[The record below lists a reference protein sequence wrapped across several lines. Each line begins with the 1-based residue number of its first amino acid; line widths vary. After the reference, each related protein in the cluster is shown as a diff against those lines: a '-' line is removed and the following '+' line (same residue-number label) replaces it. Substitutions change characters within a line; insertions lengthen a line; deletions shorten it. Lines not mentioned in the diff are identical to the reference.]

1 MIPDAISTSAEALQ
15 DSMVSRH
22 GVYRGS
28 GRLCWF
34 SWGGSHCAGFQAH
47 SPGKSST
54 SRMQGGR
61 AWYKWFR
68 PPLLVLY
75 CLVNIVYAEGLG
87 REMVPSPFVV
97 FKEGSSCLLLS
108 GSSCQKSK

>member
-1 MIPDAISTSAEALQ
+1 MLFPLVLKLCRTLWSVD
-15 DSMVSRH
+15 MVCTE
-22 GVYRGS
+22 
-28 GRLCWF
+28 GRE
-34 SWGGSHCAGFQAH
+34 GCAGFRGEGPTVLVFRH
-47 SPGKSST
+47 TRLGKAAPVEC
-54 SRMQGGR
+54 RGGR